1 MPALAEKLR
10 RYKPEPTPE
19 QQEMAKL
26 EVEEKRALVAKI
38 NSEAALNQA
47 KAEEAIAKKDSLD
60 LNYVEQDTGTKHAR
74 DMERQKAQA
83 EGNQNLQITKAL
95 TAAKKEGEQ
104 APDLAAAIGFNQV
117 SDKLN
122 DAPRQGYSSLGSNLS
137 L

>member
-1 MPALAEKLR
+1 MPTLAEKLR
-10 RYKPEPTPE
+10 RYKPEVSPE
-19 QQEMAKL
+19 QQELAKL

-38 NSEAALNQA
+38 MSEVAMNEA
-47 KAEEAIAKKDSLD
+47 KAEESKSKKDALD
-60 LNYVEQDTGTKHAR
+60 LNYVEQDTGTHHAR
-74 DMERQKAQA
+74 DMERMKAQA

-104 APDLAAAIGFNQV
+104 SPDLAAAIGFNQV

-122 DAPRQGYSSLGSNLS
+122 DAPRQGYSSLGSELS